1 VPNFFVKTAV
11 KTRFTLTSRNKAS
24 LQIRKFGNIYQALAR
39 KVDSDCGVR
48 PIVVPKMPGVDED
61 MRNWSFFMLLEHNTI
76 VNRSITS
83 VVQSLARGEEP
94 EGPGA
99 IDPKAGVMPSPDPGV
114 EQIEAFR
121 ESVNAHLEVVSN
133 LPRLRGTIKKR
144 HPVFGDFD
152 AHRWHCMF
160 GLHLMIHYKQA
171 KMVVQKAVS

>member
-1 VPNFFVKTAV
+1 MPNFFVKTAV
-11 KTRFTLTSRNKAS
+11 KTRFTLTSRDKAT
-24 LQIRKFGNIYQALAR
+24 LQIRKFGDIYLKLAKR
-39 KVDSDCGVR
+39 IDPEGGR
-48 PIVVPKMPGVDED
+48 HPIVVPKMPGVDED

-99 IDPKAGVMPSPDPGV
+99 IDPKMGVMPSPNPGD

-121 ESVNAHLEVVSN
+121 DSVATHLEIVSE

-160 GLHLMIHYKQA
+160 GFHLLIHYKQA
-171 KMVVQKAVS
+171 KIVVRKEGS

>member
-1 VPNFFVKTAV
+1 MSNFFVKTAV
-11 KTRFTLTSRNKAS
+11 RTRFALTSREKAN
-24 LQIRKFGNIYQALAR
+24 LQIRKFGNIYLSLAR
-39 KVDSDCGVR
+39 KIDSEFGACPV
-48 PIVVPKMPGVDED
+48 VVPKMPGVDED

-94 EGPGA
+94 VGPGA
-99 IDPKAGVMPSPDPGV
+99 IDPKVGVMPSPNPGE

-121 ESVNAHLEVVSN
+121 ESVDTHLEVVSE
-133 LPRLRGTIKKR
+133 LPGLRGSLKKR

-160 GLHLMIHYKQA
+160 GLHLMVHYKQA
-171 KMVVQKAVS
+171 KMVVLKARS

>member
-1 VPNFFVKTAV
+1 MPNFFVKTAV
-11 KTRFTLTSRNKAS
+11 RTRFSLTSRNKAS
-24 LQIRKFGNIYQALAR
+24 LQIRKFGNIYLSLSR
-39 KVDSDCGVR
+39 KINSEFGTR
-48 PIVVPKMPGVDED
+48 PVVVPQMPEVDED

-94 EGPGA
+94 VGPGA
-99 IDPKAGVMPSPDPGV
+99 IDPKAGVMPSPNPGE

-121 ESVNAHLEVVSN
+121 ESVDAHLEVVSD